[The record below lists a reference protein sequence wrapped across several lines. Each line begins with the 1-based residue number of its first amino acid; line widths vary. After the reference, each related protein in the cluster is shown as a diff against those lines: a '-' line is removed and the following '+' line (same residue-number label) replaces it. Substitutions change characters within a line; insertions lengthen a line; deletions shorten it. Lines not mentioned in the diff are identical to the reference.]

1 MFFGVL
7 DFSTIVSNR
16 ILLKIL
22 VVRLLI
28 GLYKSSWCIM
38 EEQQVITLLP
48 SLPSLSSFSLNH
60 GPLFNMVWE
69 PLHHAAKCLRYLSVG
84 SERVSL
90 FCGALGNSFFSF
102 FDTVY
107 FSSSCFFFRSQDRI
121 FCCWVFFFYLQLFFD
136 PCFFPIYCLFFLL
149 LLLFLLQVTRPV
161 LLLLFF
167 LSLVVFYPFLLQWV
181 VRILKDLWD
190 FAKSMRR
197 CRGVQANRGGLGKSI
212 KGLRDGIKEALTKG
226 TWDEGLRILSI
237 WQS

>member
-121 FCCWVFFFYLQLFFD
+121 FCCWVFFFLSPAVFWSLFFSHILSVF
-136 PCFFPIYCLFFLL
+136 PPSLAFSSSGHKTGSSVVVFFISSC
-149 LLLFLLQVTRPV
+149 
-161 LLLLFF
+161 F
-167 LSLVVFYPFLLQWV
+167 LSFL
-181 VRILKDLWD
+181 
-190 FAKSMRR
+190 ATM
-197 CRGVQANRGGLGKSI
+197 GGENSERS
-212 KGLRDGIKEALTKG
+212 LRFRKIYEKM
-226 TWDEGLRILSI
+226 
-237 WQS
+237 

>member
-90 FCGALGNSFFSF
+90 FCGALGNSFFF
-102 FDTVY
+102 L
-107 FSSSCFFFRSQDRI
+107 FR
-121 FCCWVFFFYLQLFFD
+121 
-136 PCFFPIYCLFFLL
+136 YCLFFLL
-149 LLLFLLQVTRPV
+149 LLLLQVSGSD
-161 LLLLFF
+161 LLLLSFFF
-167 LSLVVFYPFLLQWV
+167 LSPAVFWSLFFSHILSVFPPSLAFSSSGHKTGSSVVVFFISSCFLSFL
-181 VRILKDLWD
+181 
-190 FAKSMRR
+190 ATM
-197 CRGVQANRGGLGKSI
+197 GGENSERS
-212 KGLRDGIKEALTKG
+212 LRFRKIYEKM
-226 TWDEGLRILSI
+226 
-237 WQS
+237 

>member
-121 FCCWVFFFYLQLFFD
+121 FCCWVFFFISSCFLILVFF
-136 PCFFPIYCLFFLL
+136 PYTVCFSSFSCFFFFRS
-149 LLLFLLQVTRPV
+149 QDR
-161 LLLLFF
+161 FF
-167 LSLVVFYPFLLQWV
+167 CCCFFYL
-181 VRILKDLWD
+181 
-190 FAKSMRR
+190 
-197 CRGVQANRGGLGKSI
+197 
-212 KGLRDGIKEALTKG
+212 
-226 TWDEGLRILSI
+226 
-237 WQS
+237 